1 MGLNLDGMKKT
12 EVVLTR
18 EQASML
24 YRDAS
29 GGLKQ
34 MLESLY
40 PDIATWSDV
49 QVTAYEQDFEMTKC
63 VCGVKVVAGDC
74 AFVVLDLPDFIA
86 DFKAATVISEAVGGK
101 LPTKEMLQLM
111 HDYQKEINSLLVHK
125 LEGPAY
131 WSSTPHRDRGVY
143 VCQWHHWIWR
153 SGNPHNGLTYCV
165 RPVLPLSLE

>member
-1 MGLNLDGMKKT
+1 MGLDLDGMKVT
-12 EVVLTR
+12 DVVLTR

-40 PDIATWSDV
+40 PDIATWDDV
-49 QVTAYEQDFEMTKC
+49 QITAYEQGIEMAKC
-63 VCGVKVVAGDC
+63 MCGVRVVSGDY

-131 WSSTPHRDRGVY
+131 WSSTPHRDRGMY
-143 VCQWHHWIWR
+143 VCHWYGGIWR
-153 SGNPHNGLTYCV
+153 SGNPHNGLTYRV
-165 RPVLPLSLE
+165 RLILPLSLE